1 MDDDLP
7 TCDCRNR
14 YLGNRDYEVFTANDG
29 ESALA
34 IVKEKQPNIIL
45 LDIKMP
51 GLSGITVLQKIKD
64 IDKKIKVIMMTAVK
78 DEEMVKLA
86 MEYGASDYITKPFN
100 LGYLEAE
107 VMPKILKQLVW
118 GSNKVMRNSKVLYL
132 I

>member
-1 MDDDLP
+1 MVKLLIVDDDLP
-7 TCDCRNR
+7 TCDFLNR
-14 YLGNRDYEVFTANDG
+14 YLEKRDYEVFTANDG
-29 ESALA
+29 ESALS

-86 MEYGASDYITKPFN
+86 MEYGASDYITKPFS
-100 LGYLEAE
+100 LEYLESE
-107 VMPKILKQLVW
+107 VMPKILKQLV
-118 GSNKVMRNSKVLYL
+118 
-132 I
+132 